1 MKKIHRKI
9 KCLEQRRKKVRKK
22 IFGTLERPRLRVT
35 KTLNHIYV
43 QLIDDTQGNTL
54 VSESSVQLKI
64 KGGNIESAKQVGRS
78 LAEKAL
84 AKSISKVA
92 FDRGGH
98 LYHGRVKALADSAR
112 ESGLK
117 F

>member
-1 MKKIHRKI
+1 LLGATQKESTQKIY
-9 KCLEQRRKKVRKK
+9 
-22 IFGTLERPRLRVT
+22 GTPERPRLRVT

-43 QLIDDTQGNTL
+43 QIIDDTQSRTL

-84 AKSISKVA
+84 ALSISKVA

-112 ESGLK
+112 EVGLK